1 MCDSQAIGLTFPK
14 NLSTLALV
22 VSALS
27 ACSQSQ
33 APTSSDSVIGTSTT
47 SVQLEQLA
55 YIKASNPGAGDQF
68 GNGGELLGN
77 SISLS
82 GDGSTLA
89 VGAFMESS
97 GAAGING
104 DQGDDLVYGAGAVYV
119 YARDDNTWKQ
129 QAYIKASNPGDSDNF
144 GYVTT
149 LSADGDTLVV
159 SANFEASNATGVNG
173 DQSDDSIYGAGA
185 VYVFIRD
192 DRDNWSQQA
201 YIKASNA
208 GEIGSVDDLF
218 SDGDQFGFSISLSAD
233 GNKLAVGAIAEDSSS
248 TRSNG
253 DQLDN
258 SVQSAGAVYIF
269 VRSNGDWTQRAYIKP
284 SNPSRSDLF
293 GYSVALD
300 AGGNL
305 LGVGAFQEDGS
316 LAGTNEQQDDD
327 LLDAGAVYVFSASG
341 DTWIQSAYLKAANAE
356 GNDVFGTAVAIS
368 DDGNTLIVTALD
380 EDGATTGVNSTPI
393 NDQQTENS
401 TGAVYVFSRS
411 EDGWS
416 QTAYLKASNTGR
428 EDWFGVRVALS
439 GDGNRLVVGAQL
451 EDSAAQGVNGNEGD
465 NAAQEA
471 GAAYIFTRDEG
482 VWSQVSYVK
491 SSNSE
496 AYDEF
501 GGSVAISRDGGTIA
515 VGARGE
521 DSAVS
526 GLNGNQD
533 NNSALEAGAVYLFSY

>member
-1 MCDSQAIGLTFPK
+1 MCDSQAIGLTFSK

-33 APTSSDSVIGTSTT
+33 APTSSNFAAGTSTT

-104 DQGDDLVYGAGAVYV
+104 DQDDDLVYGAGAVYV
-119 YARDDNTWKQ
+119 YARNGNTWEQ

-159 SANFEASNATGVNG
+159 SANFEASNATGING

-201 YIKASNA
+201 YLKASNT

-248 TRSNG
+248 NRSNG

-258 SVQSAGAVYIF
+258 SAQSAGAVYIF
-269 VRSNGDWTQRAYIKP
+269 VRSNGDWTQQAYIKS

-305 LGVGAFQEDGS
+305 LGVGVFQEDGS

-327 LLDAGAVYVFSASG
+327 LLDAGAVYVFSVSG
-341 DTWIQSAYLKAANAE
+341 DTWIQSAYLKGANAE
-356 GNDVFGTAVAIS
+356 SNDVFGTAVAIS

-380 EDGATTGVNSTPI
+380 EDGATTGVNSTPVT
-393 NDQQTENS
+393 DQQTENS

-439 GDGNRLVVGAQL
+439 GNGNMLVVGAQL
-451 EDSAAQGVNGNEGD
+451 EDSAAQGVNSNED
-465 NAAQEA
+465 DDTAQEA
-471 GAAYIFTRDEG
+471 GAAYIFTRDDG

-501 GGSVAISRDGGTIA
+501 GGSIAISRDGGTIA

-521 DSAVS
+521 DSAVG

-533 NNSALEAGAVYLFSY
+533 NNSASEAGAVYLFSY

>member
-1 MCDSQAIGLTFPK
+1 M
-14 NLSTLALV
+14 
-22 VSALS
+22 
-27 ACSQSQ
+27 
-33 APTSSDSVIGTSTT
+33 
-47 SVQLEQLA
+47 
-55 YIKASNPGAGDQF
+55 
-68 GNGGELLGN
+68 
-77 SISLS
+77 
-82 GDGSTLA
+82 
-89 VGAFMESS
+89 
-97 GAAGING
+97 
-104 DQGDDLVYGAGAVYV
+104 
-119 YARDDNTWKQ
+119 
-129 QAYIKASNPGDSDNF
+129 
-144 GYVTT
+144 
-149 LSADGDTLVV
+149 
-159 SANFEASNATGVNG
+159 
-173 DQSDDSIYGAGA
+173 
-185 VYVFIRD
+185 YVFIRD

-201 YIKASNA
+201 YLKASNT

-248 TRSNG
+248 NRSNG

-258 SVQSAGAVYIF
+258 SAQSAGAVYIF
-269 VRSNGDWTQRAYIKP
+269 VRSNGDWTQQAYIKS

-305 LGVGAFQEDGS
+305 LGVGVFQEDGS

-327 LLDAGAVYVFSASG
+327 LLDAGAVYVFSVSG
-341 DTWIQSAYLKAANAE
+341 DTWIQSAYLKGANAE
-356 GNDVFGTAVAIS
+356 SNDVFGTAVAIS

-380 EDGATTGVNSTPI
+380 EDGATTGVNSTPVT
-393 NDQQTENS
+393 DQQTENS

-439 GDGNRLVVGAQL
+439 GDGNMLVVGAQL
-451 EDSAAQGVNGNEGD
+451 EDSAAQGVNSNED
-465 NAAQEA
+465 DDTAQEA
-471 GAAYIFTRDEG
+471 GAAYIFTRDDG

-501 GGSVAISRDGGTIA
+501 GGSIAISRDGGTIA

-521 DSAVS
+521 DSAVG
-526 GLNGNQD
+526 GLNGNPD
-533 NNSALEAGAVYLFSY
+533 NNSASEAGAVYLFSY